1 MTLREFRDRVQWV
14 ALGNAFLIVI
24 GQWCL
29 HAYYVDREIWIDRTP
44 WILNLAGF
52 LLTLSTLLLG
62 LVTLP
67 RLISGCSACLF
78 MGYVHICSGSLVFCL
93 GIR

>member
-67 RLISGCSACLF
+67 RWQSVVALLACLWVTF
-78 MGYVHICSGSLVFCL
+78 IFVQGV
-93 GIR
+93 